1 MNTYILESDSM
12 TGDWKL
18 VTYMKD
24 FGEQAYFVNIPSKFI
39 SSDGEIMW
47 LMYSG
52 NFAPDWNNEKLEQNP
67 PGSHYGMVMQKVELL
82 SK

>member
-1 MNTYILESDSM
+1 
-12 TGDWKL
+12 
-18 VTYMKD
+18 MKD

-39 SSDGEIMW
+39 SSDGEIFW

-52 NFAPDWNNEKLEQNP
+52 SFAPDWNGEIIEYNP